1 MAEKTKSNSV
11 RKLTET
17 AIMLALAV
25 ALSYVT
31 IFKLPMGGSITLFSQ
46 VPIIIIG
53 YRYGWKWGM
62 GTGVMYGI
70 LEMLLQGLGNFAYVK
85 GIVAYLILILADYV
99 LAFMS
104 LGLGGGMFK
113 KIKNQPLALGL
124 GALVASALRFVCHFI
139 SGITIWGEYADGY
152 NRKPFTQVWSITIQ
166 SDNSEQAMNLCIKA
180 RDWLDRVG
188 KTYLNDNGVIVQSVG
203 AINNRDNL
211 ITIEYEYRMGFDC
224 TMWFLNV
231 LDSSTEETGRIET
244 VEFNQ

>member
-1 MAEKTKSNSV
+1 
-11 RKLTET
+11 
-17 AIMLALAV
+17 MLALAV
-25 ALSYVT
+25 ALSYVK
-31 IFKLPMGGSITLFSQ
+31 FKWPMGGSITLFSQ

-139 SGITIWGEYADGY
+139 SGVTIWGEYADGWKSVWAYSAGY
-152 NRKPFTQVWSITIQ
+152 NGSYMAVEAVISVI
-166 SDNSEQAMNLCIKA
+166 
-180 RDWLDRVG
+180 
-188 KTYLNDNGVIVQSVG
+188 GVV
-203 AINNRDNL
+203 AL
-211 ITIEYEYRMGFDC
+211 A
-224 TMWFLNV
+224 LV
-231 LDSSTEETGRIET
+231 LD
-244 VEFNQ
+244 FNQPNLRKVKAKKD

>member
-53 YRYGWKWGM
+53 YRYGWKWGV
-62 GTGVMYGI
+62 GTGIMYGI

-85 GIVAYLILILADYV
+85 GIGAYIILILADYV

-104 LGLGGGMFK
+104 LGLGGGLFK

-139 SGITIWGEYADGY
+139 SGVTIWGEYADGWKSVWAYSAGY
-152 NRKPFTQVWSITIQ
+152 NGSYMAVEAVISVI
-166 SDNSEQAMNLCIKA
+166 
-180 RDWLDRVG
+180 
-188 KTYLNDNGVIVQSVG
+188 GVV
-203 AINNRDNL
+203 AL
-211 ITIEYEYRMGFDC
+211 A
-224 TMWFLNV
+224 LV
-231 LDSSTEETGRIET
+231 LD
-244 VEFNQ
+244 FNQPNLRKVKANKD